1 MKHIIKKIWE
11 DTNQLTDL
19 DKKHLEECDLCKKEY
34 LLAKKIESS
43 IEKLPELNVPIEVDK
58 IIAKVLLKP
67 FYRTWQL
74 ILIGLW
80 VVLSP
85 FLLQLNVFSVI
96 ILKSDEVYAATI
108 LFVLIYMILILAFGY
123 HFYTEHKKSI
133 EEYSQKIDLFLENKL
148 MKIQK

>member
-11 DTNQLTDL
+11 DTNQLTDW

-43 IEKLPELNVPIEVDK
+43 IEQLPELNIPIEVDK
-58 IIAKVLLKP
+58 IIAKVLLRP

-85 FLLQLNVFSVI
+85 FLLQLNIFSV
-96 ILKSDEVYAATI
+96 ILKSDQVYAITI
-108 LFVLIYMILILAFGY
+108 LFVLIYMMVILAFGY
-123 HFYTEHKKSI
+123 HFYVEHEKGI
-133 EEYSQKIDLFLENKL
+133 EECSQKIDLFLENKL

>member
-11 DTNQLTDL
+11 DTNQLTDW

-43 IEKLPELNVPIEVDK
+43 IEQLPELNIPIEVDK
-58 IIAKVLLKP
+58 IIAKVLLRP

-85 FLLQLNVFSVI
+85 FLLQLNIFSV
-96 ILKSDEVYAATI
+96 ILKSDQVYANYI
-108 LFVLIYMILILAFGY
+108 VCFNLYDGDFGIWL
-123 HFYTEHKKSI
+123 S
-133 EEYSQKIDLFLENKL
+133 FLCRTPKRHRGIFPKN
-148 MKIQK
+148 

>member
-1 MKHIIKKIWE
+1 MNHLIKKIWE

-43 IEKLPELNVPIEVDK
+43 IEKLPELNVPIEVEK
-58 IIAKVLLKP
+58 IIALVLLKP
-67 FYRTWQL
+67 FYRIWQL
-74 ILIGLW
+74 IFIGLW
-80 VVLSP
+80 VVISP
-85 FLLQLNVFSVI
+85 FLLQFNVIST
-96 ILKSDEVYAATI
+96 ILKGDQIYLITI
-108 LFVLIYMILILAFGY
+108 LFVLIYMLIILAFGY
-123 HFYTEHKKSI
+123 HFYLEHEKQL

>member
-43 IEKLPELNVPIEVDK
+43 IEKLPELNVPIEVEK
-58 IIAKVLLKP
+58 IIAIVLLKP

-80 VVLSP
+80 IVISP
-85 FLLQLNVFSVI
+85 FLLQLNAFSV
-96 ILKSDEVYAATI
+96 ILKSDQIYLLTI
-108 LFVLIYMILILAFGY
+108 LFVIIYMMIIIAFGY
-123 HFYTEHKKSI
+123 HLFLEREKEI